1 MVSFA
6 GMESTPTSRV
16 TPLREPDLDRVP
28 QPPSNTEA
36 EQALL
41 GAILINNTAY
51 GRVAEFLSA
60 EHFGNAVH
68 GRIYAAIGKLLD
80 RGQIANPIT
89 LKNLFDQDG
98 ALAEIGGS
106 HYLAK
111 LAESAVT
118 IINAEHYGRT
128 IHDLHLRRELI
139 TVGQDVVTDAFRHDL
154 DDPAIEQIER
164 AESKLFELATV
175 GQAEGGFQPFT
186 TALTTAI
193 TLAQAAFKRDGKTVG
208 VATGFVDLD
217 KKLGGL
223 HPADLVILAGRPSM
237 GKTALATNI
246 AFSAAKAYSGA
257 RGADGRIDLS
267 RAAEDGA
274 VVGFFSLE
282 MSAEQL
288 ATRILAEESGT
299 SSDRIRRGEVRRED
313 FDKFVAASQRLA
325 AVPLYIDD
333 TPALSVAALRTRAR
347 RLKRQ
352 HGLGLIVIDYL
363 QLLRPSAQARALE
376 NRVQE
381 VSDITRGL
389 KAIAKE
395 LDVPVVACAQLSRAV
410 EQREDKRPMLSDLRE
425 SGSIEQ
431 DADVVMFIYRE
442 EYYLSRGEPSRRPE
456 ESEDKFN
463 DRYDRWKERCET
475 AYGTADIIIAKQRH
489 GPIGTVKLHFEAETT
504 KFDNF
509 IGAEHLPAAD
519 F

>member
-1 MVSFA
+1 
-6 GMESTPTSRV
+6 METSTASRV
-16 TPLREPDLDRVP
+16 TPFRDVDLERTS

-41 GAILINNTAY
+41 GAILVNNAAH
-51 GRVAEFLSA
+51 GRVAEFLA
-60 EHFGNAVH
+60 PEHFGNAVH
-68 GRIYAAIGKLLD
+68 GRIFAAIGKLIE
-80 RGQIANPIT
+80 RGQIANPVT

-98 ALAEIGGS
+98 ALAEIGGAQ
-106 HYLAK
+106 YLAR

-139 TVGQDVVTDAFRHDL
+139 TIGQDVVTEAFRHDL
-154 DDPAIEQIER
+154 DDPATAQIER
-164 AESKLFELATV
+164 AEAKLFELATT
-175 GQAEGGFQPFT
+175 GQAEGGPQPFVR
-186 TALTTAI
+186 ALTTAI
-193 TLAQAAFKRDGKTVG
+193 TMAEAAFKRDGKTVG
-208 VATGFVDLD
+208 VATSFTDLD

-223 HPADLVILAGRPSM
+223 HPSDLIILAGRPSM

-246 AFSAAKAYSGA
+246 AFNAAKDYKPA
-257 RGADGRIDLS
+257 RHPDGRADPN
-267 RAAEDGA
+267 RPAEDGA
-274 VVGFFSLE
+274 VVAFFSLE

-299 SSDRIRRGEVRRED
+299 SSDRIRRGEVRRDD

-333 TPALSVAALRTRAR
+333 TPALSVSALRTRAR

-352 HGLGLIVIDYL
+352 QGLGLIVVDYL
-363 QLLRPSAQARALE
+363 QLMRPSVQNRVME

-381 VSDITRGL
+381 ISDITRGL

-395 LDVPVVACAQLSRAV
+395 LEVPVLALSQLSRAP
-410 EQREDKRPMLSDLRE
+410 EQREDKRPMLADLRE

-431 DADVVMFIYRE
+431 DADVVMFIFRE
-442 EYYLSRGEPSRRPE
+442 EYYLSRAEPTRRPE
-456 ESEDKFN
+456 ESDDKFN
-463 DRYDRWKERCET
+463 DRYDRWKERCEAT
-475 AYGTADIIIAKQRH
+475 YGIAEVIAAKQRH

-509 IGAEHLPAAD
+509 IGPEHLPD
-519 F
+519 VGF

>member
-1 MVSFA
+1 
-6 GMESTPTSRV
+6 METALSTAKV
-16 TPLREPDLDRVP
+16 AMLREGDLAHYRT
-28 QPPSNTEA
+28 PPHNNEA

-41 GAILINNTAY
+41 GAILVNNNAY
-51 GRVAEFLSA
+51 HRVSEFLLS
-60 EHFGNAVH
+60 EHFADAVH
-68 GRIYAAIGKLLD
+68 GRIYAAAGKLIE
-80 RGQIANPIT
+80 RGQVANPVT

-98 ALAEIGGS
+98 ALAEIGGAA
-106 HYLAK
+106 YLAR
-111 LAESAVT
+111 LAEAAVT

-139 TVGQDVVTDAFRHDL
+139 TIGQDVVTEAFRHDL
-154 DDPAIEQIER
+154 DDPAVEQIER
-164 AESKLFELATV
+164 AEQKLFTLATA
-175 GQAEGGFQPFT
+175 GQAEGGFQEFRK
-186 TALTTAI
+186 ALTSAI
-193 TLAQAAFKRDGKTVG
+193 DLAQAAFKRDGKTVG
-208 VATGFVDLD
+208 VATGFKDLD

-223 HPADLVILAGRPSM
+223 HPSDLIILAGRPSM
-237 GKTALATNI
+237 GKTSLATNI
-246 AFSAAKAYSGA
+246 AFGAAKAYRST
-257 RGADGRIDLS
+257 RGPDGRLIV
-267 RAAEDGA
+267 EDGA

-282 MSAEQL
+282 MSTEQL
-288 ATRILAEESGT
+288 ATRILAEESGV

-313 FDKFVAASQRLA
+313 FDKFVAASHRLA

-352 HGLGLIVIDYL
+352 QGLGLIVVDYL
-363 QLLRPSAQARALE
+363 QLMRPSAQARALE
-376 NRVQE
+376 SRVQE

-410 EQREDKRPMLSDLRE
+410 EQREDKRPMLADLRE

-431 DADVVMFIYRE
+431 DADVVMFIFRE
-442 EYYLSRGEPSRRPE
+442 EYYLSRAEPTHRPE
-456 ESEDKFN
+456 ENEDKFN
-463 DRYDRWKERCET
+463 DRYDRWKERSEA

-509 IGAEHLPAAD
+509 IGAEHLPTD

>member
-1 MVSFA
+1 MDS
-6 GMESTPTSRV
+6 STAARV
-16 TPLREPDLDRVP
+16 TPLREPDLGSDPGRVP
-28 QPPSNTEA
+28 QPPANTEA

-51 GRVAEFLSA
+51 SRVAEFLA
-60 EHFGNAVH
+60 PEHFGNAVH
-68 GRIYAAIGKLLD
+68 GRIYAAAGKLIE
-80 RGQIANPIT
+80 RGQIANPVT

-98 ALAEIGGS
+98 ALAEIGGAQ
-106 HYLAK
+106 YLAH
-111 LAESAVT
+111 LAEAAVT

-139 TVGQDVVTDAFRHDL
+139 TIGQDVVADAFRQDL
-154 DDPAIEQIER
+154 DDPAAEQIER
-164 AESKLFELATV
+164 AESKLFELATI
-175 GQAEGGFQPFT
+175 GQAEGGFQPFS
-186 TALTTAI
+186 TALTEAI

-223 HPADLVILAGRPSM
+223 HPSDLIILAGRPSM

-246 AFSAAKAYSGA
+246 AFNAAKAY
-257 RGADGRIDLS
+257 RGATGPDGRIDLT
-267 RAAEDGA
+267 RGAEDGA
-274 VVGFFSLE
+274 VIGFFSLE

-299 SSDRIRRGEVRRED
+299 SSDRIRRGDVHRDD

-333 TPALSVAALRTRAR
+333 TPALSVSALRTRAR

-352 HGLGLIVIDYL
+352 HGLGLIVVDYL
-363 QLLRPSAQARALE
+363 QLLRPSAQARAIE

-395 LDVPVVACAQLSRAV
+395 LDVPVLACAQLSRAV

-431 DADVVMFIYRE
+431 DADVVMFIFRE
-442 EYYLSRGEPSRRPE
+442 EYYLSRGEPTQRPE
-456 ESEDKFN
+456 ETQDKFN
-463 DRYDRWKERCET
+463 DRYARWKDRVEA
-475 AYGTADIIIAKQRH
+475 AYGMADVIIAKQRH
-489 GPIGTVKLHFEAETT
+489 GPIATVRLHFEAETT

-509 IGAEHLPAAD
+509 IGPERLPAAD
-519 F
+519 Y